1 MVDHMRFYLCIDE
14 YNDAVGVS
22 VYFFLQSFVRC
33 NHGTEAH
40 FSFSFFLSFR
50 RYHTLDT
57 ASFFCKKRKIKAFSV
72 YLYIRCEALL
82 ARADFYWFCCRKMSV
97 SQPLDNHNEFF
108 PSASPNPFTASADG
122 DPAFTVPPPVSR
134 WSEARFHNLDIP
146 TYVPPESFSYLG
158 GHFMRALRLRAIIHD
173 FQRILAT
180 DSSDQCYVNIPL
192 IPSYNESG
200 ERTNTP
206 HNLISEKR
214 LKAITELSGMLSLF
228 DDRSNADIKAGKE
241 VFRKIRFTKEQ
252 VMLGAWGA
260 LLGARGAIHQ
270 QLEKQYNCR
279 IILAGRGI
287 TDPTKDPS
295 ANAAI
300 WALEEPHVRLSAAT
314 EDDLQAAAERIE
326 WILSDAPE
334 AAAFRELNRKKT
346 AKVEGFYDPRTWV
359 DKSKA
364 AAANGNS
371 SGGTADGS
379 SPAEQHGE
387 GRKREREEAPSPQDE
402 ELDEFLNDFD
412 D

>member
-1 MVDHMRFYLCIDE
+1 M
-14 YNDAVGVS
+14 ATS
-22 VYFFLQSFVRC
+22 
-33 NHGTEAH
+33 
-40 FSFSFFLSFR
+40 LSHIEGSTPVANRTPPPFGAS
-50 RYHTLDT
+50 LDG
-57 ASFFCKKRKIKAFSV
+57 
-72 YLYIRCEALL
+72 
-82 ARADFYWFCCRKMSV
+82 
-97 SQPLDNHNEFF
+97 
-108 PSASPNPFTASADG
+108 ASAVSST
-122 DPAFTVPPPVSR
+122 PKPPSR
-134 WSEARFHNLDIP
+134 WSTARYHNLDIP
-146 TYVPPESFSYLG
+146 SYVPPECFSYLG
-158 GHFMRALRLRAIIHD
+158 GHFMRAFRLRAVIHD

-180 DSSDQCYVNIPL
+180 ETCDACYVNIPL
-192 IPSYNESG
+192 IPAYNERG
-200 ERTNTP
+200 ERINTP

-214 LKAITELSGMLSLF
+214 LRAITELSGMLSLF
-228 DDRSNADIKAGKE
+228 DERSTAEMKGGKE

-300 WALEEPHVRLSAAT
+300 WALEEPHVRISAPT
-314 EDDLQAAAERIE
+314 EEELQNAAERIE

-334 AAAFRELNRKKT
+334 AVAFREMNRKRT

-359 DKSKA
+359 DKMKA
-364 AAANGNS
+364 SGSSSPS
-371 SGGTADGS
+371 SGDKATGGAEGS
-379 SPAEQHGE
+379 TEQKWE
-387 GRKREREEAPSPQDE
+387 GRKREREEFPEPQDK

>member
-1 MVDHMRFYLCIDE
+1 
-14 YNDAVGVS
+14 
-22 VYFFLQSFVRC
+22 
-33 NHGTEAH
+33 
-40 FSFSFFLSFR
+40 
-50 RYHTLDT
+50 
-57 ASFFCKKRKIKAFSV
+57 
-72 YLYIRCEALL
+72 
-82 ARADFYWFCCRKMSV
+82 MSV
-97 SQPLDNHNEFF
+97 SHPPGNHTEFF
-108 PSASPNPFTASADG
+108 SSATPNPSTASPDG
-122 DPAFTVPPPVSR
+122 DPAISVPPPPVSR
-134 WSEARFHNLDIP
+134 WSEARFHNLEIP

-173 FQRILAT
+173 LQRVLAT

-192 IPSYNESG
+192 IPAYNENG

-252 VMLGAWGA
+252 VVLGAWGA

-270 QLEKQYNCR
+270 QLEKQFNCR

-314 EDDLQAAAERIE
+314 EDDLQSAAERIE

-334 AAAFRELNRKKT
+334 AAAFREMNRKKT
-346 AKVEGFYDPRTWV
+346 AKVEGFFDPRTWV
-359 DKSKA
+359 DKSMA
-364 AAANGNS
+364 SANGNS
-371 SGGTADGS
+371 SGSASNGNSA
-379 SPAEQHGE
+379 AEQHGE